1 MLEQPVSNKGSLSIQ
16 FLLRGFYQDYKKALL
31 SFLGLENFK
40 KLYWPLERALSFKIF
55 EKMQAILLYWFAAQQ
70 QTSTLR
76 RQKIGFFYMK
86 FSAAFNRLSLFF

>member
-1 MLEQPVSNKGSLSIQ
+1 MLERPVSKKGSLSIQ

-55 EKMQAILLYWFAAQQ
+55 EKMQAILLYWSTAQQ
-70 QTSTLR
+70 Q
-76 RQKIGFFYMK
+76 IGFFYMK
-86 FSAAFNRLSLFF
+86 FSAAFNRLNLFF

>member
-55 EKMQAILLYWFAAQQ
+55 EKMQALLLYWSTAQQ
-70 QTSTLR
+70 Q
-76 RQKIGFFYMK
+76 IGFFYMK

>member
-55 EKMQAILLYWFAAQQ
+55 EKMQAILLYWSTAQQ
-70 QTSTLR
+70 Q
-76 RQKIGFFYMK
+76 IGFFYMK